1 MYMLWSVQVQTHVK
15 VRTVYNAQ
23 PDLYIRW
30 SVQVQTHVKV
40 RTLYNAQ
47 PDVYIWWSVQ
57 VQTYVKVRTLYNA
70 QHVVYCF
77 KCSDIICDY
86 NLSLWTL
93 NIPSLYNAGTRL
105 MISLFVSVGH
115 LCCCH
120 LLHW

>member
-1 MYMLWSVQVQTHVK
+1 MSHIEKKQLPLHVRYVYAAHMYML
-15 VRTVYNAQ
+15 
-23 PDLYIRW
+23 
-30 SVQVQTHVKV
+30 
-40 RTLYNAQ
+40 
-47 PDVYIWWSVQ
+47 WSVQ

-105 MISLFVSVGH
+105 MISLFVSVGR